1 MQRRRPFLCA
11 LAMAGWLAG
20 GAAVAQSPEHQVK
33 AAFLLKFAPFVDWPG
48 GALPASAPLV
58 VCVVGRDPF
67 GASLGVLARQA
78 AASGRAVVTRR
89 MAVLERGAGCHVAYL
104 AGGPRQSVAEALRE
118 AAGTSV
124 LTVTDDAADSRAE
137 GVIHFVVRDRKVR
150 FAVNLGAARRQ
161 GLALSSK
168 LLNLAVT
175 VRP

>member
-1 MQRRRPFLCA
+1 MRRRRTFLCVLA
-11 LAMAGWLAG
+11 LAGWLAG
-20 GAAVAQSPEHQVK
+20 GAVAQSPEHQVK

-48 GALPASAPLV
+48 GALPAGAPLV

-78 AASGRAVVTRR
+78 AATGRAVVTRR

-104 AGGPRQSVAEALRE
+104 AGGPRQSVAEGLRE

-124 LTVTDDAADSRAE
+124 LTVTDDEADSRAE
-137 GVIHFVVRDRKVR
+137 GVIHFLVRDRKVR
-150 FAVNLGAARRQ
+150 FAINLGAARRQ

-168 LLNLAVT
+168 LLSLAVT